1 VATRPDFSAHWLVWS
16 VAAVPV
22 VVLSCLGLLTSTAPS
37 VVIAWVGVSHFAGC
51 GVYWLR
57 VHAPSPVP
65 VPVRRD
71 LLLWAAVGTPL
82 AMLVLVGL
90 VGLAGL
96 SGALLLALLLGASP
110 GAVGWARS
118 RLADRGTAA
127 VAPRAVPPTVSP
139 TVPPP
144 ATAPSPVTCPPADG
158 LTTAQLCRAWR
169 VSFTALDTVDRPEE
183 RAIVVQR
190 RQEYLDALEHRD
202 PRGFARWIGLGARA
216 ASDPGRYLAPD
227 SDVEPPA
234 A

>member
-1 VATRPDFSAHWLVWS
+1 VWS
-16 VAAVPV
+16 VAAAV
-22 VVLSCLGLLTSTAPS
+22 VVVVGGLGLLTSTSPAD
-37 VVIAWVGVSHFAGC
+37 VVAWAMVGHFAGC

-90 VGLAGL
+90 VGLAG
-96 SGALLLALLLGASP
+96 SGGAVLLALLLASSP
-110 GAVGWARS
+110 AATRWMTS
-118 RLADRGTAA
+118 RLAGRREQAA
-127 VAPRAVPPTVSP
+127 APTGAPDLPR
-139 TVPPP
+139 VPPP
-144 ATAPSPVTCPPADG
+144 ATALPRVTCPPADG
-158 LTTAQLCRAWR
+158 LTTAQLCQAWR
-169 VSFTALDTVDRPEE
+169 ASFTALDTVARPED
-183 RAIVVQR
+183 RARVVQR
-190 RQEYLDALEHRD
+190 RQEYLDALERRD

-227 SDVEPPA
+227 SDLEPPA